1 MVDAQNPRVSIA
13 IAPFAQAPRPVEEQC
28 RDRRPANPGSAE
40 APSAAQEG
48 VNGEAPAAEDAG
60 EAEGA
65 GGLDLKKKKK
75 KKRRDKSELEG
86 LEEPEEGGEGEG
98 EGDSGRTH
106 AGLPWDGTDRDYS
119 YEELL
124 GAPHFP
130 SAYKSSRH
138 EALGW
143 LLRSYAGLGRHRLH
157 VLAPGGSGCVRGK
170 ARALPESRVCKAL
183 PEWRY
188 L

>member
-1 MVDAQNPRVSIA
+1 MHRHCFLSRSALKGSGRGRVGS
-13 IAPFAQAPRPVEEQC
+13 C
-28 RDRRPANPGSAE
+28 SAE
-40 APSAAQEG
+40 TPSAAQED
-48 VNGEAPAAEDAG
+48 VNGEAPAVEDAG

-86 LEEPEEGGEGEG
+86 LEEPEEGGEGDG

-124 GAPHFP
+124 GAPR
-130 SAYKSSRH
+130 SLILS
-138 EALGW
+138 EQEV
-143 LLRSYAGLGRHRLH
+143 LRWG
-157 VLAPGGSGCVRGK
+157 
-170 ARALPESRVCKAL
+170 
-183 PEWRY
+183 
-188 L
+188 

>member
-1 MVDAQNPRVSIA
+1 MSLAV
-13 IAPFAQAPRPVEEQC
+13 APFAQAPCFVRERC
-28 RDRRPANPGSAE
+28 RDSRSVDPCSAE

-98 EGDSGRTH
+98 EDDSGRTH

-124 GAPHFP
+124 GAP
-130 SAYKSSRH
+130 RC
-138 EALGW
+138 W
-143 LLRSYAGLGRHRLH
+143 
-157 VLAPGGSGCVRGK
+157 
-170 ARALPESRVCKAL
+170 RVCQN
-183 PEWRY
+183 EQEV
-188 L
+188 